1 MISQADID
9 TLVWSMARAAG
20 LGRYSFVV
28 HLRAK
33 EHPDDAGEERKVQAD
48 VSVYALEVWLNIY
61 PAFFGQSYERRKQAL
76 AHELGHVLLHELT
89 DVAGELAGAK
99 ATALTQ
105 IEERLCDHLSGLI
118 LSACYEA
125 GVDFDAL
132 SRSPSVA

>member
-1 MISQADID
+1 MIAQSDID
-9 TLVWSMARAAG
+9 SLVAAMAKASG
-20 LGRYSFVV
+20 LGRYSFLV
-28 HLRAK
+28 HIRQK

-61 PAFFGQSYERRKQAL
+61 PAFFGQSPERRRQAL

-89 DVAGELAGAK
+89 DVAGELAGSK
-99 ATALTQ
+99 ASALTQ
-105 IEERLCDHLSGLI
+105 IEERLCDHLSALI

-132 SRSPSVA
+132 GASTH